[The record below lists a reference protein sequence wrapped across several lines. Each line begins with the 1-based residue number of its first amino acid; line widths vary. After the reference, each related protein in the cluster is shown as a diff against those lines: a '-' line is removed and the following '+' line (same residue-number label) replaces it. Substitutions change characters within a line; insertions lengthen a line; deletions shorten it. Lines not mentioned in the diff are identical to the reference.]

1 MQKYTGSCHCGVVA
15 FEFSTDVNKIIQC
28 NCSICQKKG
37 ALHLRIPSEQFNLI
51 SGKDALCLYQFETRT
66 ASHFFCKH
74 CGIHPF
80 SYPRIDPGMVSVN
93 VRCLD
98 MANIDEEFETV
109 KFDGRNW
116 EAAVKAKVKI
126 IKQ

>member
-1 MQKYTGSCHCGVVA
+1 MQKYTGSCHCRAVT
-15 FEFSTDVNKIIQC
+15 FSFDTDVKKIIQC

-37 ALHLRIPSEQFNLI
+37 ALHLRIPAEQFNLI
-51 SGKDALCLYQFETRT
+51 SGENELHLYQFETKT

-74 CGIHPF
+74 CGMHPF
-80 SYPRIDPGMVSVN
+80 SYPRIDPGMISVN

-98 MANIDEEFETV
+98 EVDLSNEFEIAE
-109 KFDGRNW
+109 FDGKNW
-116 EAAVKAKVKI
+116 EAAAKK